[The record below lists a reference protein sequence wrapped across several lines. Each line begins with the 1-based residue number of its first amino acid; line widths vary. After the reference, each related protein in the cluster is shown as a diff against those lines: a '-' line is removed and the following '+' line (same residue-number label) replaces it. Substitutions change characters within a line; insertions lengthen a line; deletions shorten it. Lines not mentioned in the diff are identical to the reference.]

1 MGARV
6 GTRQARRVNLGYHL
20 GKPSFRDVRFLAQ
33 SVAAAGRDPAEV
45 AHMQILSIPTVRM
58 YMDTETHVLSADDD
72 ILVAVRRLLDEG
84 VTGAPVVDDQG
95 HVVGILSEYDCLQLL
110 AEGRGGDMPR
120 GSVRDF
126 MAATFTAV
134 PPNMDV
140 YYVAGMFLTDP
151 ANRRFMVMEGQRLVG
166 VVTRK
171 DILRA
176 VQAGLKD
183 R

>member
-1 MGARV
+1 
-6 GTRQARRVNLGYHL
+6 VNLGYHL

-33 SVAAAGRDPAEV
+33 SVVAAGRDPAEV
-45 AHMQILSIPTVRM
+45 AHMQMLSIPTVRM
-58 YMDTETHVLSADDD
+58 YMDTETHALSADDD

-95 HVVGILSEYDCLQLL
+95 HVVGNLSEYDCLRLL

-120 GSVRDF
+120 GRVRDF
-126 MAATFTAV
+126 MATTFTAV
-134 PPNMDV
+134 PPTMDV
-140 YYVAGMFLTDP
+140 YYVEGMFLTDP

-183 R
+183 G

>member
-1 MGARV
+1 V
-6 GTRQARRVNLGYHL
+6 ILGYHL
-20 GKPSFRDVRFLAQ
+20 GKPSFRDVRFPAQ

-45 AHMQILSIPTVRM
+45 AQMQSLSIPTVRM
-58 YMDTETHVLSADDD
+58 YMDTETHVMSADDD
-72 ILVAVRRLLDEG
+72 ILVAVRRLVDKG

-95 HVVGILSEYDCLQLL
+95 HVVGNLSEYDCLRLL

-120 GSVRDF
+120 GRVRDF
-126 MAATFTAV
+126 MATTFTAV

-176 VQAGLKD
+176 VQAGLKEG
-183 R
+183 